1 VRADVFYK
9 QGQSFDSAGAWVE
22 SADLYRRA
30 LAVRPREDYY
40 MLFLGRSLLER
51 APHAPAEGAST
62 LPAEPSLEDI
72 LNLDSDGISRLSQ
85 ADVLSAAETVLE
97 TAQEVNPLNTDHT
110 ANLARLHRRWSALSQ
125 DQQDR
130 IQRLELS
137 LQYYDAALSL
147 SPNVAHLWNER
158 GQILASMARFDEA
171 EASFQHSLTLD
182 DRFENTYALLAELYS
197 QQNAPEQLSRILDQG
212 LEKLPNSL
220 ALLTLKASAQSNA
233 GDLVGAYETISS
245 SFEKHPTDLNAVR
258 NLIVLSRS
266 LNRPDEASRWA
277 DEAVSLI
284 ESGYGHRDM
293 VIAAYRL
300 VAEVRAE
307 NGRPRESAGIL
318 HRLMELAPDD
328 YRFPFQLASLHSELG
343 DNQQARQFAETALSL
358 APESEKA
365 AIQSF
370 FDSLD

>member
-1 VRADVFYK
+1 MTPPGHGWRVQTCTVAPWPYGRERTTTCFSWAVACSK
-9 QGQSFDSAGAWVE
+9 E
-22 SADLYRRA
+22 RRT
-30 LAVRPREDYY
+30 R
-40 MLFLGRSLLER
+40 
-51 APHAPAEGAST
+51 PAEGAST

-130 IQRLELS
+130 IQRIELS

-266 LNRPDEASRWA
+266 AQSPRRGIPVGRRGRIPD
-277 DEAVSLI
+277 
-284 ESGYGHRDM
+284 
-293 VIAAYRL
+293 
-300 VAEVRAE
+300 
-307 NGRPRESAGIL
+307 
-318 HRLMELAPDD
+318 
-328 YRFPFQLASLHSELG
+328 
-343 DNQQARQFAETALSL
+343 
-358 APESEKA
+358 
-365 AIQSF
+365 
-370 FDSLD
+370 